1 MPQGDI
7 GLGLFEVVGVAREHV
22 LNTVTAGHA
31 FSKRRLVFVGKHG
44 PGYDGDYDDEPD
56 DGSQWAQ
63 IEVDNEKAEPASIDG
78 EYGGGAFS
86 SYNRVHVAV
95 SPIKADPMGFGSSVP
110 TGRSSPTLK
119 ARG

>member
-1 MPQGDI
+1 MGKAAQDRGGFRTSLGFVLAASGSAV
-7 GLGLFEVVGVAREHV
+7 GLGNIWKFPYI
-22 LNTVTAGHA
+22 T
-31 FSKRRLVFVGKHG
+31 
-44 PGYDGDYDDEPD
+44 
-56 DGSQWAQ
+56 
-63 IEVDNEKAEPASIDG
+63 G

>member
-1 MPQGDI
+1 MVIDLLRSGND
-7 GLGLFEVVGVAREHV
+7 VACAR
-22 LNTVTAGHA
+22 
-31 FSKRRLVFVGKHG
+31 
-44 PGYDGDYDDEPD
+44 
-56 DGSQWAQ
+56 
-63 IEVDNEKAEPASIDG
+63 DNEKAEPASIDG

-86 SYNRVHVAV
+86 SYNRVHVTV